1 MVIRK
6 KLSLI
11 LWNHIPCQSYFLLP
25 PLLLLLNT
33 ILHGFPCFLPR
44 PTTTVIFLTTIF
56 TFHILIIFFLLQKL
70 PPPMLLTSLL
80 THLHGASLKNPQI
93 ENQSKQ
99 KLMRQKKHQNKTKR
113 THTESALCRQPLLDL
128 GPVSLQISS
137 ILKALVGGGASDLG
151 SPLRKRSFRALP
163 QGSPQNR
170 PTLQTVASPGN
181 YTLIN

>member
-1 MVIRK
+1 MV
-6 KLSLI
+6 SLV
-11 LWNHIPCQSYFLLP
+11 SP
-25 PLLLLLNT
+25 PPPPAT
-33 ILHGFPCFLPR
+33 A
-44 PTTTVIFLTTIF
+44 VIFLTTIF
-56 TFHILIIFFLLQKL
+56 HIPYFDHILS
-70 PPPMLLTSLL
+70 PPETPPHMLLTSLL
-80 THLHGASLKNPQI
+80 THLHGASLKKPQI

-137 ILKALVGGGASDLG
+137 ILKALVGEGASDLG
-151 SPLRKRSFRALP
+151 SSLRKRSFRALP

-170 PTLQTVASPGN
+170 PTLQTVASPGK